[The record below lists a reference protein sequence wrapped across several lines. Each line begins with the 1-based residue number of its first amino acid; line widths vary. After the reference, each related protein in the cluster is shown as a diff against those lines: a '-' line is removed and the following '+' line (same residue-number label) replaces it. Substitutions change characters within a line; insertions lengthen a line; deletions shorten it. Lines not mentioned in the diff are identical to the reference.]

1 MSFYSSADVSTK
13 YIDPKSFV
21 DGARAVFDLKGHHLA
36 VLPNI
41 RLFDNGIFG
50 RAAGVYNELIGADAI
65 ITDVVLYDGRT
76 ELTRASNYALF
87 RGFVCQNQDNVKS
100 MSLRSPKTLNKL
112 GYEVSSRSGLGRFM
126 GAARTT
132 AAARATSEGS
142 YIDLRE
148 VLPMLNSVS
157 HLPVDVFQNLRL
169 EVSYNISAARQI
181 LKDVTHAITGMLVP
195 QLAID
200 MLDDPVI
207 VSKMDRTLGNIQWLE
222 IEHDQVL
229 FPASADFGNNGTADQ
244 NIEQTVNFK
253 LDGFKNKSVERI
265 IQVKEVPTPASYL
278 SGNTVQGF
286 GRFGSAAVYKEKIQ
300 CRVNG
305 ANIFPQSGLIGDMER
320 LGYVADNFGECFAYP
335 GSSQL
340 DLDSGLVIGT
350 AAADGRARIGQLSYN
365 GWYIGKKVLD
375 LQIVHARTGLTNT
388 QTYRPEISSLNVH
401 YFGEVKKALVLG
413 KNGRYNIVYL

>member
-36 VLPNI
+36 ILPNM
-41 RLFDNGIFG
+41 RLFDNGVFGQAGGIF
-50 RAAGVYNELIGADAI
+50 NELVGADAI

-100 MSLRSPKTLNKL
+100 MSLRSPKTLNRL
-112 GYEVSSRSGLGRFM
+112 GYEVNSRTGLGQYM
-126 GAARTT
+126 GAGRTT
-132 AAARATSEGS
+132 DTTRAPSDGS

-148 VLPMLNSVS
+148 VLPMLNSLS
-157 HLPVDVFQNLRL
+157 HIPSDVFQNLRL
-169 EVSYNISAARQI
+169 EVSYNIAQARQI
-181 LKDVTHAITGMLVP
+181 LSDITNTITGMLIP
-195 QLAID
+195 QLSVD

-207 VSKMDRTLGNIQWLE
+207 VNKMNKTLGNIQWLE

-244 NIEQTVNFK
+244 ALEQTVNFK

-278 SGNTVQGF
+278 TGNAVNGF
-286 GRFGSAAVYKEKIQ
+286 GRFGSSAVYKEKLQ

-305 ANIFPQSGLIGDMER
+305 SNIFPQQGMIGDMER
-320 LGYVADNFGECFAYP
+320 LGYVADNFGDCFSYP
-335 GSSQL
+335 GANQL
-340 DLDSGLVIGT
+340 DLDSGLVVGT
-350 AAADGRARIGQLSYN
+350 SAADGRLRIGNLSYN

-375 LQIVHARTGLTNT
+375 LQIVHSRTGLNNT
-388 QTYRPEISSLNVH
+388 ASFRPEISSLNVH
-401 YFGEVKKALVLG
+401 YFGEVKKALVLN
-413 KNGRYNIVYL
+413 KNGQYNIVYL